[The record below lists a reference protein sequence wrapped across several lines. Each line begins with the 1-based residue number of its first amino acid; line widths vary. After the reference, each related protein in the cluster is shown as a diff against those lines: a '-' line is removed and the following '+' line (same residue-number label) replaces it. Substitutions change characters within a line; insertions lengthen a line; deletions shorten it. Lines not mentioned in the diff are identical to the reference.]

1 MPQHYSG
8 QLWRLLSKER
18 GNQQDGIS
26 NSGSEIAMLV
36 YDFCSLLYAN
46 LSFSNSLVRIHGA
59 TPIRRIS
66 FHNQAQQT
74 MAARIL
80 VRIHG
85 STPVTAQTR
94 FHNQA
99 QPTMA
104 ACIASGSTYC

>member
-36 YDFCSLLYAN
+36 FDFCNLLYTN
-46 LSFSNSLVRIHGA
+46 LSFSNSLISIHGA
-59 TPIRRIS
+59 TPIRRTD

-74 MAARIL
+74 IAARIL

-85 STPVTAQTR
+85 STPVTQTR
-94 FHNQA
+94 FRNQA
-99 QPTMA
+99 QQTMA
-104 ACIASGSTYC
+104 ECIASGSRYC